1 MKRRLVFVV
10 IFLALC
16 NCAYAQWWKK
26 LGGALLGGVAD
37 KYIQQCGYTPQESR
51 QIISDV
57 TSALGGNSSNVER
70 GIDFMA
76 SDKNGRINMAVDVA
90 LETTGELT
98 GQQNI
103 TSQIQKG
110 VDAGFAVSKADNEYE
125 KANIIAGTAMDVVGD
140 LTDGHAVTDKISAYV
155 DANMTYLSDVSKAET
170 VADLQK
176 AAGKKN
182 QAYTDLIVD
191 IGMDFYDRKVAK
203 EEAASRERMER
214 IMRES
219 GNNRES
225 GDFPGMLPSLAEND
239 GKSDQQITESAQGNG
254 IQEDERGQ
262 NAIKQVES
270 VEKREVS
277 GNNDGT
283 KQISVLDD
291 GEQDG
296 KISEIDVRLDVDEG
310 HRNFHSEQ
318 HSEYQ
323 KEQAEQ
329 ISQPIAE
336 CNDGVSEEERTAAV
350 QLKRI
355 VVDDYSVNEVA
366 LSSKKCERLAEIAEI
381 LKRNPELRINLVVYT
396 SSEEKSKT
404 IGYERAR
411 EAREYLLMRMGIGSE
426 RVFVKEE
433 NANSIAMTGKT
444 DNQKRYIALTVF
456 KRGASEKEIGKL

>member
-1 MKRRLVFVV
+1 MKRRVVFVV

-37 KYIQQCGYTPQESR
+37 RYIQQCGYTPQESR

-57 TSALGGNSSNVER
+57 TSALGGNSNNVER

-110 VDAGFAVSKADNEYE
+110 VDAGFAVSKAGNEYE

-191 IGMDFYDRKVAK
+191 IGMGLYDRKVAK
-203 EEAASRERMER
+203 EEAASQERMER
-214 IMRES
+214 IRQERE
-219 GNNRES
+219 NNRES
-225 GDFPGMLPSLAEND
+225 DDFSGMIPSLIGNE
-239 GKSDQQITESAQGNG
+239 GKSDQQIIESTQGG
-254 IQEDERGQ
+254 SIQEDEKVQ
-262 NAIKQVES
+262 NGTKQVES

-277 GNNDGT
+277 GNNDDT
-283 KQISVLDD
+283 KQISVLD
-291 GEQDG
+291 GGKQDG
-296 KISEIDVRLDVDEG
+296 KVSAMDVRSDFVDE
-310 HRNFHSEQ
+310 RRDLPFEQ
-318 HSEYQ
+318 LFDYQ
-323 KEQAEQ
+323 KEQAVQ
-329 ISQPIAE
+329 ISHPIAE
-336 CNDGVSEEERTAAV
+336 CHDGVSEEERTAAV

-381 LKRNPELRINLVVYT
+381 LKRNLELRINLVVYT

-433 NANSIAMTGKT
+433 NANYRAMTGKT
-444 DNQKRYIALTVF
+444 DNQKRCIAITVF
-456 KRGASEKEIGKL
+456 KRGASAKEIGEL

>member
-1 MKRRLVFVV
+1 MKRRVVFVV
-10 IFLALC
+10 VFLAFC

-57 TSALGGNSSNVER
+57 TSALGGNSNNVER

-90 LETTGELT
+90 FETTGELT

-103 TSQIQKG
+103 TNQIKKS

-155 DANMTYLSDVSKAET
+155 DANMSYLSDVSKSET
-170 VADLQK
+170 VEDLQK
-176 AAGKKN
+176 AADKKN

-191 IGMDFYDRKVAK
+191 IGMDLYDRKVAK
-203 EEAASRERMER
+203 EKAESQERMER
-214 IMRES
+214 IRQERE
-219 GNNRES
+219 NNRES
-225 GDFPGMLPSLAEND
+225 GDFSEMMPSIMGND
-239 GKSDQQITESAQGNG
+239 RKSSQQISERSQGDG
-254 IQEDERGQ
+254 VQEEEK
-262 NAIKQVES
+262 AEP
-270 VEKREVS
+270 VEKREVPE
-277 GNNDGT
+277 NNDDTG
-283 KQISVLDD
+283 QISVLDD
-291 GEQDG
+291 GVQDDNV
-296 KISEIDVRLDVDEG
+296 SERDIRLDLVDG
-310 HRNFHSEQ
+310 HKNLSSEQ
-318 HSEYQ
+318 LSESQ
-323 KEQAEQ
+323 KEKAAQ
-329 ISQPIAE
+329 ISQPIVE
-336 CNDGVSEEERTAAV
+336 CNEGVSEEERIAAV

-355 VVDDYSVNEVA
+355 VVDDYTVNEVA

-381 LKRNPELRINLVVYT
+381 LKCNPELRVNLVVYT

-411 EAREYLLMRMGIGSE
+411 EAREYLLIRMGIGSE

-433 NANSIAMTGKT
+433 NANYRAMAGKT
-444 DNQKRYIALTVF
+444 DNQKRCIAITVF